1 MSAQKVYTL
10 EEVKKHNKED
20 DCWIVNHDKV
30 YDVTDFLDEVSNWSI
45 LVQTLNI
52 SMHFLSPTRFNNS
65 FCLQHPGGE
74 FTIMEQAGGY
84 ATEGF
89 EDVGHSESA
98 RKQMEKFCIG
108 VIADVC
114 KKQNN

>member
-1 MSAQKVYTL
+1 
-10 EEVKKHNKED
+10 
-20 DCWIVNHDKV
+20 
-30 YDVTDFLDEVSNWSI
+30 
-45 LVQTLNI
+45 
-52 SMHFLSPTRFNNS
+52 
-65 FCLQHPGGE
+65 
-74 FTIMEQAGGY
+74 MEQAGGY

-108 VIADVC
+108 VIADVR